1 VEDTGI
7 KALLQ
12 PYIDMFTTYNNTVI
26 GQTTAP
32 IDALLAYTQETNG
45 ANIQADAAIHELES
59 NSIDVDFHLS
69 GAMSNRKVADAA
81 TPSSPV
87 SLKISD
93 MFTLMPYENSLVV
106 MSMNGPQLKAVLE
119 RAYRNY
125 YYYKYVPG
133 YGGYSYY
140 TTCMIDTNF
149 GNVITYNDISEA
161 AYDPTKSYVVSLN
174 IGGEEIDFTDAETYY
189 NVSTVN
195 YLAAGSCNFNNAGVT
210 LWPLD
215 QIVADTQYYVRD
227 SVINYITDMGTVSPA
242 IEGRLQF
249 IHDLEAPTID
259 IDSPVAWDYT
269 TPGTLTIDFDVVD
282 VGVAGLLEVEAE
294 IDGTMVEDGDIIDL
308 SMIGLGAHT
317 FTVHATDKAMNH
329 ASKSVNF
336 NVLAASSFESTFS
349 KNAKGWTVVNGNWF
363 ITTKGYYKTNGTIN
377 ALSSIIHA
385 QDFTSV
391 TIEAKMR
398 RKFGDTALPNR
409 LHFRVTPEPLDSAGQ
424 WMNGYMFQ
432 YTNAGKFSI
441 WKFTDGKAAPLV
453 GWTYSSE
460 IVPYGWNTL
469 KVVANDGDMEFYING
484 ELVAAGHDESFAVGR
499 VGISAWRDSGTKAPF
514 LLDWVTV
521 SNTAYPEVYTDP
533 IGLIP

>member
-1 VEDTGI
+1 
-7 KALLQ
+7 
-12 PYIDMFTTYNNTVI
+12 
-26 GQTTAP
+26 
-32 IDALLAYTQETNG
+32 
-45 ANIQADAAIHELES
+45 
-59 NSIDVDFHLS
+59 
-69 GAMSNRKVADAA
+69 
-81 TPSSPV
+81 
-87 SLKISD
+87 
-93 MFTLMPYENSLVV
+93 MPYENSLVV
-106 MSMNGPQLKAVLE
+106 MRMNGPQLKTVLE

-227 SVINYITDMGTVSPA
+227 SVINYITDTGTVSPA

-282 VGVAGLLEVEAE
+282 VGVAGLLEVEAD

-441 WKFTDGKAAPLV
+441 WKFTDGKAEPLV
-453 GWTYSSE
+453 GWVWTPE
-460 IVPYGWNTL
+460 IVPYGWSVL
-469 KVVANDGDMEFYING
+469 KVVANDGDMEFYINDV
-484 ELVAAGHDESFAVGR
+484 LVAAGHDESFTVGR
-499 VGISAWRDSGTKAPF
+499 VGISTWRGSDVKAPF
-514 LLDWVTV
+514 LLDWVKV

-533 IGLIP
+533 IGLVP